1 MHFIPNPSN
10 TEFVY
15 LLGLEHVVDYLTK
28 EKKATPPQQ
37 PFRCAQCKIDFTPV
51 WKWEKQGKRGNPTFQ
66 NSPGLLKFFANY
78 GFEDQISYFYLSNI
92 IFQ

>member
-10 TEFVY
+10 GEFVY

-28 EKKATPPQQ
+28 DKKTTPQPQQ

-51 WKWEKQGKRGNPTFQ
+51 WKMEKDKRAGADTSKKKKFLTIFLCINFLNFQ
-66 NSPGLLKFFANY
+66 HRV
-78 GFEDQISYFYLSNI
+78 
-92 IFQ
+92 